1 MDPKSERERDDDV
14 NDDPGGKE
22 KQRKKLHQLSQKS
35 KTEFLKYFIISQN
48 YYLLVFFKKIK
59 LIY

>member
-14 NDDPGGKE
+14 NDDPGRKE

-35 KTEFLKYFIISQN
+35 KTEFLKYLS
-48 YYLLVFFKKIK
+48 
-59 LIY
+59 